1 MKNRRSW
8 TLRQA
13 AVAGTAGGAMEVL
26 WIGAAAAV
34 LGVEGSQVARAVAA
48 TVIPASSGLALA
60 PWLGLAVHFLLSV
73 ALAAVFM
80 RMVGNRLRG
89 AVLIVAAMSALA
101 LVWAVNFF
109 VLLPALNPALP
120 ELLPHP
126 VTLTSKLLFGLAM
139 ALALGRMS
147 SPREEQSPRFLRR

>member
-1 MKNRRSW
+1 
-8 TLRQA
+8 
-13 AVAGTAGGAMEVL
+13 MEVL
-26 WIGAAAAV
+26 WIGAAATV
-34 LGVEGSQVARAVAA
+34 LGVEGSQVTRAVAA
-48 TVIPASSGLALA
+48 TVVPASSGLASA

-89 AVLIVAAMSALA
+89 AMLVVAAMSVLA

-109 VLLPALNPALP
+109 ALLPALNPAFP

-126 VTLTSKLLFGLAM
+126 VTLVSKLLFGLAM
-139 ALALGRMS
+139 ALVLTTYWPPGQKRSFFA
-147 SPREEQSPRFLRR
+147 